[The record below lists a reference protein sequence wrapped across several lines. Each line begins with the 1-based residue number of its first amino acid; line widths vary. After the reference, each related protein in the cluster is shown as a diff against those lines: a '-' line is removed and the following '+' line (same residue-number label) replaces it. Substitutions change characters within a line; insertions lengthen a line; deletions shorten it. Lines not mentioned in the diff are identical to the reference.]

1 VAPNDY
7 LRFFGE
13 KIFDN
18 FFSGLRN
25 DLRREPAIF
34 SLLPSPAASGY
45 LDRRLRVIRMKGIG
59 REFARGRN

>member
-13 KIFDN
+13 KNFDN
-18 FFSGLRN
+18 FFFAKEKRLAKG
-25 DLRREPAIF
+25 AIF